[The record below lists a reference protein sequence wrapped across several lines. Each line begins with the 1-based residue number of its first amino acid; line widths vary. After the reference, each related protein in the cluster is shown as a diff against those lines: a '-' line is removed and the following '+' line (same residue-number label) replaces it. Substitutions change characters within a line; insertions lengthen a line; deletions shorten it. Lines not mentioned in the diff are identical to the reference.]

1 MGITTDPAW
10 VQAKA
15 ALAAGDV
22 AEADRLIDVAV
33 ARWRS
38 LQDYS
43 VNWITSLLTFIGE
56 ELGEE
61 AVEAALRRT
70 GEEFVRPRR
79 ATDPAWDELPA
90 EVRARAIVAAMVA
103 NFGTCEVTEDDE
115 KFVLSFHCGSG
126 GRLIDEGAYEGEHA
140 YLTLQQRGPRT
151 FDRDRLPVYCHQMGG
166 LVNDNAAVLKPLVV
180 LPAAASLEKGFH
192 SGHQNLRTEGLP
204 HIIIHAKIKSKK
216 LILLLRFRCQHDNR
230 NLGGFPDLPRH
241 AIAVESRHHNV
252 QDNQSDVRLL
262 LKNIHCLQT
271 VSRLQHLIS
280 GTNQKV
286 VHQLAHSRFVIHNK
300 NLLHR
305 QYLPAVGRLYIY

>member
-79 ATDPAWDELPA
+79 STDPA
-90 EVRARAIVAAMVA
+90 
-103 NFGTCEVTEDDE
+103 
-115 KFVLSFHCGSG
+115 
-126 GRLIDEGAYEGEHA
+126 
-140 YLTLQQRGPRT
+140 
-151 FDRDRLPVYCHQMGG
+151 
-166 LVNDNAAVLKPLVV
+166 
-180 LPAAASLEKGFH
+180 
-192 SGHQNLRTEGLP
+192 
-204 HIIIHAKIKSKK
+204 
-216 LILLLRFRCQHDNR
+216 
-230 NLGGFPDLPRH
+230 
-241 AIAVESRHHNV
+241 
-252 QDNQSDVRLL
+252 
-262 LKNIHCLQT
+262 
-271 VSRLQHLIS
+271 
-280 GTNQKV
+280 
-286 VHQLAHSRFVIHNK
+286 
-300 NLLHR
+300 
-305 QYLPAVGRLYIY
+305 